1 MDFALSKLN
10 DLISVFERIPPDE
23 MYRNMLVA
31 LKEEKLSPSI
41 IVHQFNDWRDIF
53 DTFIDDNQIKLHV
66 DPTDLDPVF
75 KSYRF
80 KMQKNVLISQLRKLK
95 YKLCEQ
101 LVKTDYQPMFDSIPK
116 QYLSSLIEQYAL
128 KALYDAD
135 RMGISYDSVRNVIS
149 SQNNNTLY
157 HIFSFLEWNESYRVV
172 YDESKHYQSIFDQIS
187 ESVLNDEFLNII
199 KTYVGELYVG
209 FVRQCQCYIVIP
221 KYHPWSSY
229 LQSRQ
234 WDQIPVDVHGG
245 VTWLRNGVRENM
257 QNQYKTTLC
266 LDEGVCI
273 GWDYYHSGGLFVRP
287 GYDYG
292 KRLTFDVAQ
301 NDVLK
306 AIRDAHLAPNYN

>member
-31 LKEEKLSPSI
+31 LKEEKLSLSI

-172 YDESKHYQSIFDQIS
+172 YDESKHYQSMLFISFKIQNRFEMKKPLHLKFFSFQPSSLPHHVLSTRMSHTTSLIDHAIQRSHQI
-187 ESVLNDEFLNII
+187 
-199 KTYVGELYVG
+199 
-209 FVRQCQCYIVIP
+209 
-221 KYHPWSSY
+221 
-229 LQSRQ
+229 
-234 WDQIPVDVHGG
+234 
-245 VTWLRNGVRENM
+245 
-257 QNQYKTTLC
+257 
-266 LDEGVCI
+266 
-273 GWDYYHSGGLFVRP
+273 
-287 GYDYG
+287 
-292 KRLTFDVAQ
+292 
-301 NDVLK
+301 
-306 AIRDAHLAPNYN
+306 